1 MDGQTGKSPQLGG
14 KGLRLQRPRAHI
26 AGKVERIA
34 DHDSD
39 YAETAAETGQGAEV
53 FAWVVTSLQG

>member
-1 MDGQTGKSPQLGG
+1 
-14 KGLRLQRPRAHI
+14 
-26 AGKVERIA
+26 VERIA